1 MFRRA
6 WSLGQ
11 DLGQDV
17 RYGLRQWRLSPIF
30 AATALVVL
38 AAGSGANLA
47 LFGLLDALV
56 LRPLPV
62 RHPHELVAFSA
73 FDPKHPA
80 DANLTPI
87 DAFEPFRRTQAVF
100 SHVAVYYGGGVTIER
115 DGVFSDVPAAFVDES
130 YFDVLQVG
138 PALGRLLT
146 SDDLKGAAR
155 VAVLT
160 DVEWQRHYSR
170 SPDAVGKIVQ
180 LHGQPFTIVGVSQPG
195 FAGLRTDAEVA
206 YALPITTMRSLF
218 ASEGLGTDF
227 YVGFAYG
234 VGRLRPGVTIDQAR
248 AELQSLWPAIRQSVV
263 PSNLKGGERDDFLAL
278 ELKVES
284 AARGFSDTR
293 DWYSAP
299 LSVLAAATAWLL
311 LVACA
316 NLAGL
321 MLSRAI
327 LRQGEV
333 AIRTALGASRGRL
346 ARQWLT
352 EGLLLSSVGTAL
364 GLPIAW
370 WSARVLSRMLFSIW
384 APDPSFHLD
393 LTPDWRV
400 TAVIV
405 ASVLATGVVVGLGA
419 SWRASRRTTMSGMRL
434 TTDASTSRW
443 VDGLLIGQVA
453 IALVLLMGAV
463 LFARSLSNLRGVSPG
478 FRTSGTAAADI
489 AFQPGRDPKR
499 DPLAYCLELRDR
511 LMAIPGVQSVAFSDV
526 APAWGFAA
534 GEEKVAVAPAGAASG
549 EVEATFVSISPD
561 FFRTLEIPLRAGR
574 DFTWKDDA
582 DHPRGAIVSSRL
594 AEKLFGRLDPIGREI
609 RFGSAPELQRIAI
622 VGVSSDARLAD
633 MHTRD
638 PLFVFL
644 PMMQART
651 PIGRAPEAI
660 EIRWAGAFGS
670 LQPRIARE
678 VQSLGQDFVYDQF
691 TMSERVEQSFLR
703 ERLLAAGGYGFGLMA
718 VAIVVIGL
726 FGLLASSVAAR
737 TRELGIRAAL
747 GASSPSLQWLVVGR
761 AVRIAAIGVAIGF
774 PLMWITTREL
784 SDLLSGVGA
793 HDAVSVSVAIVLLV
807 ASSLASAWW
816 PARRAARVDPI
827 RALRTE

>member
-1 MFRRA
+1 MFRRG
-6 WSLGQ
+6 WSLVQ
-11 DLGQDV
+11 DVAQDV

-47 LFGLLDALV
+47 LFGVLDALV

-62 RHPHELVAFSA
+62 HHPNELVAFSS
-73 FDPKHPA
+73 FNPKDPVE
-80 DANLTPI
+80 ANLAPL
-87 DAFEPFRRTQAVF
+87 DAFEPFRRAQTVF
-100 SHVAVYYGGGVTIER
+100 SHVAVYYGGGVTVQH
-115 DGVFSDVPAAFVDES
+115 DSVFSDVGVAFVDES

-138 PALGRLLT
+138 ARLGRLLT
-146 SDDLKGAAR
+146 SDDLKNAAR
-155 VAVLT
+155 VAVMS
-160 DVEWQRHYSR
+160 DNEWQRSYSR
-170 SPDAVGKIVQ
+170 SPDVVGKVVQ
-180 LHGQPFTIVGVSQPG
+180 LHGRPFTIAGVAQPG
-195 FAGLRTDAEVA
+195 FCGLRTDGEVA

-218 ASEGLGTDF
+218 ASEGLGTDYPVSF
-227 YVGFAYG
+227 SYG
-234 VGRLRPGVTIDQAR
+234 VGRLRPGVTIEQAR
-248 AELQSLWPAIRQSVV
+248 AELQSFWPAIRQSVV
-263 PSNLKGGERDDFLAL
+263 PPNLKGGERDDFLAL
-278 ELKVES
+278 ELRVES

-293 DWYSAP
+293 EWYATS

-333 AIRTALGASRGRL
+333 AIRSALGASRGRL

-352 EGLLLSSVGTAL
+352 EGLLLSATGTAL

-370 WSARVLSRMLFSIW
+370 WSARVLSRLLFMIW
-384 APDPSFHLD
+384 APDPSFRLD
-393 LTPDWRV
+393 LSPDWRV
-400 TAVIV
+400 IAVV
-405 ASVLATGVVVGLGA
+405 VTSVLVTGVVVGLGA

-453 IALVLLMGAV
+453 IALVLLMGAA
-463 LFARSLSNLRGVSPG
+463 LFARSLSHLRGVSPG
-478 FRTSGTAAADI
+478 FRTSGTAVAEI
-489 AFQPGRDPKR
+489 AFQPGRNPKIDPVAYS
-499 DPLAYCLELRDR
+499 LALRDR
-511 LMAIPGVQSVAFSDV
+511 LMTIPGVQSVAFSDV

-534 GEEKVAVAPAGAASG
+534 GEEKVLVAPAGAASG

-594 AEKLFGRLDPIGREI
+594 AEKLFGGLDPIGRDI

-622 VGVSSDARLAD
+622 VGVSADARLAD
-633 MHTRD
+633 MHTRE

-644 PMMQART
+644 PMLQART
-651 PIGRAPEAI
+651 AIGRAPEAI
-660 EIRWAGAFGS
+660 EIRWTGAFGS

-678 VQSLGQDFVYDQF
+678 VQSLGQDFVYDQAM
-691 TMSERVEQSFLR
+691 MSERIEKSFLR
-703 ERLLAAGGYGFGLMA
+703 ERLLVAGGYGFGVTA
-718 VAIVVIGL
+718 IAIVVIGL

-784 SDLLSGVGA
+784 SDLLTGVGA
-793 HDAVSVSVAIVLLV
+793 HDGPSVTLAIVLLV
-807 ASSLASAWW
+807 AASLASAWW

-827 RALRTE
+827 RALRAD